1 MTSLYGKKRTSG
13 EKNVILLSVL
23 INIVLPIFVII
34 GAGFIVARTKSL
46 NAQTLSR
53 VSLYI
58 LGPALVFSKL
68 SKTTISGS
76 DFAQIVAFT
85 ILGTLIVLLLSW
97 ITARLLSLDR
107 SRESAFMLSCSF
119 VNHGNYGLPLV
130 LFAFGQEGLER
141 ALIYFVTGAFL
152 ANTLAVFIASRGK
165 AKATTSLLNI
175 FRIPMI
181 YAIVAAF
188 AVNATDFVVPEAIL
202 KPLNMAADATIPV
215 MLLLLGAQLASTYLG
230 GQVRLISLAVFVRL
244 VGGAIVGL
252 VVATLMGL
260 TGVTRQA
267 CVVEHSAPTA
277 VMTSILA
284 MEFGTEPEFVTGAIF
299 ASTLASIITMT
310 LLVTWVS

>member
-1 MTSLYGKKRTSG
+1 M
-13 EKNVILLSVL
+13 ILLSVL
-23 INIVLPIFVII
+23 INIVLPVFVII
-34 GAGFIVARTKSL
+34 GAGFIVARIKSL

-252 VVATLMGL
+252 GVATLMGL

-267 CVVEHSAPTA
+267 CVVEHSTPTA

-310 LLVTWVS
+310 LLVTWLS